1 MSISE
6 IYSQNIVEI
15 AARLPLAQRLD
26 NPDASARKV
35 SRVCGSVV
43 EVDLKLKDAVVVEY
57 GQDVNACA
65 LGQTSAS
72 IMASNIIGSSAT
84 ELRALRDQVF
94 LMLKQNG
101 PAPGGKWSEIKF
113 LEPVRDFA
121 PRHASTMLVFEAVVD
136 CLDQIDGQGDQIDGQ
151 GKK

>member
-1 MSISE
+1 MSVSN
-6 IYSQNIVEI
+6 IYTQTIVDI
-15 AARLPLAQRLD
+15 AARLALTHRLD

-43 EVDLKLKDAVVVEY
+43 EVDIKLAGSIVVEY

-72 IMASNIIGSSAT
+72 IMAANIVGSSSA
-84 ELRALRDQVF
+84 ELRALRDQVYA
-94 LMLKQNG
+94 MLKQNG
-101 PAPGGKWSEIKF
+101 PPPAGKWSEMKY

-121 PRHASTMLVFEAVVD
+121 PRHASTLLVFEAVVD
-136 CLDQIDGQGDQIDGQ
+136 CLDQIEAGS
-151 GKK
+151 

>member
-6 IYSQNIVEI
+6 IYSQNIIEI
-15 AARLPLAQRLD
+15 ASRLPLARRLA

-35 SRVCGSVV
+35 SRICGSVV
-43 EVDLKLKDAVVVEY
+43 EVDLKLKDGAVIEY
-57 GQDVNACA
+57 GQDINACA

-72 IMASNIIGSSAT
+72 IMAEHIIGSSAA

-94 LMLKQNG
+94 SMLKQNG
-101 PAPGGKWSEIKF
+101 APPNGKWGEIKY

-121 PRHASTMLVFEAVVD
+121 PRHASTMLVFDAVVD
-136 CLDQIDGQGDQIDGQ
+136 CLDQIEERVE
-151 GKK
+151 K